1 MLLLLTGRLIHDLTE
16 SLKTVVWEGSGRVPF
31 PEADLLE
38 VLNTPVD
45 GQAILKK
52 VAMHLPKKAAPFDC
66 SPSKLRLITDE
77 GDRLG
82 LLPSPGCVWGGEM
95 IVTVMHE
102 QTGGGKKKKVDD
114 DDDETPPFAPV
125 GLPKLK
131 KRPPPPP
138 SPPSPSLAAA
148 ATPAA
153 PVAQAKKAKGAAKRG
168 PKVDDDK
175 AAAPAA
181 APAAEDSDDEYESPM
196 EAEAR
201 AEVQRLR
208 QQNAHKDVQI
218 AKLRGALAEANRKL
232 DDAGSEQVVM
242 EEEAD
247 EGQQIIAWRPFQQDI
262 LTMVNSEASDRAIYW
277 IYSLQGSVGKTLL
290 AKQLITLYD
299 ALIIDPQAA
308 KRALDLIRKQYAES
322 PKFAANPILL
332 IDLVRSAST
341 DSKKL
346 YQTLETIQGSFS
358 DSDGTMTWQTPPH
371 VIVFANDTPET
382 GRLSADRLRVFLV
395 TRTYELQQAKFIEAQ
410 LKEEEERLDRLQAEE
425 EEAARTGEMP
435 QRLLA
440 RRASGAAGSSSGTVI
455 SDGHLVRRAPLLALT
470 CGESS
475 APTHRPPRP
484 RAPCA
489 GEAR

>member
-1 MLLLLTGRLIHDLTE
+1 MLLLLTGRLIHNLTE
-16 SLKTVVWEGSGRVPF
+16 SMKAVVWEGSGRVPF

-52 VAMHLPKKAAPFDC
+52 VAMLLPKKAAPFDC

-114 DDDETPPFAPV
+114 DDDETPCFAPV
-125 GLPKLK
+125 GLPKPR

-181 APAAEDSDDEYESPM
+181 APAAEVDG
-196 EAEAR
+196 
-201 AEVQRLR
+201 V
-208 QQNAHKDVQI
+208 
-218 AKLRGALAEANRKL
+218 
-232 DDAGSEQVVM
+232 GSEQVVM

-277 IYSLQGSVGKTLL
+277 IYSLQGQVGKSRL
-290 AKQLITLYD
+290 ATELITLHD
-299 ALIIDPQAA
+299 ALIVDPQ
-308 KRALDLIRKQYAES
+308 KTKGALDLIRKQCDES
-322 PKFAANPILL
+322 PKFEANPIL
-332 IDLVRSAST
+332 IFDLVRSAST
-341 DSKKL
+341 DAKKL

-358 DSDGTMTWQTPPH
+358 DSDGTQTWQTPPH

-395 TRTYELQQAKFIEAQ
+395 TREHELLRAKFIEAQ

-475 APTHRPPRP
+475 APTHRPPRL